1 MTGSRKRILFLTGTR
16 ADFGKLKPLLSALH
30 GRPEFEVF
38 IFTTGMHMLRRY
50 GSTWEEVERAALGRI
65 YMFVNQ
71 NSGDSMDAIL
81 AKTVS
86 GLSDLVK
93 EIEPDLI
100 VVHGDRIEA
109 LAGAIVGTFNRT
121 LVAHIEG
128 GEVSG
133 TVDETIRH
141 TVTKL
146 SHLHFVSNEE
156 AARRLLQLGESLE
169 GIFAIGSPE
178 VDVMSSPDL
187 PSLDEVQRYYGFD
200 YAEYGVLIFH
210 PVTTEIENIG
220 AQAKCVVDYV
230 LNSHRNFVAILP
242 NNDDGTQLIQ
252 AEYSRFTDCDRVRLL
267 PSMRFEYYL
276 TMLRHAEFIFGN
288 SSSGVREAA
297 YFGVPSVNLGSRQ
310 ANRSRADSVS
320 DCDFEAL
327 EIEKSVRF
335 ATMRPRVPQLL
346 FGDGHSGDR
355 FLEILAGPVPWSI
368 PVQKSFIDRPVGEA
382 SADAADRTHQWQV
395 QH

>member
-1 MTGSRKRILFLTGTR
+1 MPEGRRRILFLTGTR
-16 ADFGKLKPLLSALH
+16 ADFGKLKPLLSSLQ

-50 GSTWEEVERAALGRI
+50 GSTWEEVERAHLGRV

-93 EIEPDLI
+93 EIEPDLV

-146 SHLHFVSNEE
+146 SHLHFVSNDD
-156 AARRLLQLGESLE
+156 AAKRLLQLGELAESV
-169 GIFAIGSPE
+169 FVIGSPE

-187 PSLDEVQRYYGFD
+187 PSLDEVRRYYGID
-200 YAEYGVLIFH
+200 YVDYGLLIFH
-210 PVTTEIENIG
+210 PVTTEIEEVA
-220 AQAKCVVDYV
+220 AQAKTVVDYV
-230 LNSHRNFVAILP
+230 LDSGRNYVAILP

-252 AEYSRFTDCDRVRLL
+252 AEYARFSSCERVRLL

-276 TMLRHAEFIFGN
+276 TSLRHAAFILGN

-297 YFGVPSVNLGSRQ
+297 YFGVPSVNVGSRQ
-310 ANRSRADSVS
+310 ANRARADSVI
-320 DCDFEAL
+320 DCDFDTVEIERAVLSAL
-327 EIEKSVRF
+327 E
-335 ATMRPRVPQLL
+335 RPRVPQTL
-346 FGDGHSGDR
+346 FGDGCSGKR
-355 FLEILAGPVPWSI
+355 FLELLAGPIPWSM
-368 PVQKSFIDRPVGEA
+368 PVQKAFIDRPVVDSIGH
-382 SADAADRTHQWQV
+382 AAESSRGLQG
-395 QH
+395 

>member
-1 MTGSRKRILFLTGTR
+1 MPERRRRILFLTGTR
-16 ADFGKLKPLLSALH
+16 ADFGKLKPLLSSLQ
-30 GRPEFEVF
+30 GRSEFEVF

-50 GSTWEEVERAALGRI
+50 GSTWEEVERAHLGRV

-93 EIEPDLI
+93 EIEPDLV

-146 SHLHFVSNEE
+146 SHLHFVSNDE
-156 AARRLLQLGESLE
+156 AANRLLQLGEVGESVF
-169 GIFAIGSPE
+169 IIGSPE
-178 VDVMSSPDL
+178 VDVMSSPNL
-187 PSLDEVQRYYGFD
+187 PSLDEVRRYYGF
-200 YAEYGVLIFH
+200 EYGDYGILIFH
-210 PVTTEIENIG
+210 PVTTELKEVA
-220 AQAKCVVDYV
+220 AQAKTVVDYV
-230 LNSHRNFVAILP
+230 MASGRNYVAILP

-252 AEYSRFTDCDRVRLL
+252 AEYARFSGCERVRLL

-276 TMLRHAEFIFGN
+276 TALRHASFIVGN

-310 ANRSRADSVS
+310 ANRARADSVIDS
-320 DCDFEAL
+320 DFDVVEIDGAVRSAL
-327 EIEKSVRF
+327 EG
-335 ATMRPRVPQLL
+335 PRVPQTL
-346 FGDGHSGDR
+346 FGDGRSGER
-355 FLEILAGPVPWSI
+355 FLEILASPIPWSI
-368 PVQKSFIDRPVGEA
+368 PVQKAFIDRPVVDPDSRTA
-382 SADAADRTHQWQV
+382 HRSAELHG
-395 QH
+395 

>member
-1 MTGSRKRILFLTGTR
+1 MHEARTRILFLTGTR
-16 ADFGKLKPLLSALH
+16 ADFGKLKPLLSSLQN
-30 GRPEFEVF
+30 RPEFEVF

-50 GSTWEEVERAALGRI
+50 GSTWEEVERANLGRV

-93 EIEPDLI
+93 EIEPDLV
-100 VVHGDRIEA
+100 VVHGDRVEA
-109 LAGAIVGTFNRT
+109 LAGAIVGTFNRR

-133 TVDETIRH
+133 TLDETIRH

-146 SHLHFVSNEE
+146 SHLHFVSNDE
-156 AARRLLQLGESLE
+156 AANRLLQLGEHRDS
-169 GIFAIGSPE
+169 IFVVGSPE
-178 VDVMSSPDL
+178 VDVMSSPNL
-187 PSLDEVQRYYGFD
+187 PSLDEVRRYYGFD
-200 YAEYGVLIFH
+200 FADYGLLIFH
-210 PVTTEIENIG
+210 PVTTELEEVA
-220 AQAKCVVDYV
+220 AQAKTVVDYV
-230 LNSHRNFVAILP
+230 LDSGRDFVAILP

-252 AEYSRFTDCDRVRLL
+252 AEYARFGGSDHVRLL

-276 TMLRHAEFIFGN
+276 TTLRHAGFILGN

-310 ANRSRADSVS
+310 ANRSRADSVI
-320 DCDFEAL
+320 DCNFDVLEIKSAVRSAL
-327 EIEKSVRF
+327 ECERI
-335 ATMRPRVPQLL
+335 PQTL
-346 FGDGHSGDR
+346 FGDGRSGER
-355 FLEILAGPVPWSI
+355 FLEILAGPVPWSM
-368 PVQKSFIDRPVGEA
+368 PVQKAFIDRPVVDVSKGSSDGA
-382 SADAADRTHQWQV
+382 PC
-395 QH
+395 

>member
-1 MTGSRKRILFLTGTR
+1 MPEVRRRILFLTGTR
-16 ADFGKLKPLLSALH
+16 ADFGKLKPLLLSLQNQSQ
-30 GRPEFEVF
+30 FEVF

-50 GSTWEEVERAALGRI
+50 GSTWEEVERASLGRV

-86 GLSDLVK
+86 GMSDLVK
-93 EIEPDLI
+93 EIEPDLV

-146 SHLHFVSNEE
+146 SHLHFVSND
-156 AARRLLQLGESLE
+156 AAAKRLLQLGESRE
-169 GIFAIGSPE
+169 SIFAIGSPE
-178 VDVMSSPDL
+178 VDVMSSPSL
-187 PSLDEVQRYYGFD
+187 PSLAEVQRYYGFGFND
-200 YAEYGVLIFH
+200 YGLLIFH
-210 PVTTEIENIG
+210 PVTTEIEAVA
-220 AQAKCVVDYV
+220 AQAKTVVDYV
-230 LNSHRNFVAILP
+230 VDSGRDFVAILP

-252 AEYSRFTDCDRVRLL
+252 AEYARFAGNDRVRLL

-276 TMLRHAEFIFGN
+276 TALRHAAFILGN

-310 ANRSRADSVS
+310 ANRARADSVIDS
-320 DCDFEAL
+320 DFNVI
-327 EIEKSVRF
+327 EIELAVRS
-335 ATMRPRVPQLL
+335 ALGRPRVPNTLY
-346 FGDGHSGDR
+346 GDGRTGER
-355 FLEILAGPVPWSI
+355 FREILAGPVPWSM
-368 PVQKSFIDRPVGEA
+368 PVQKAFIDRPVIEKVED
-382 SADAADRTHQWQV
+382 SAEGTS
-395 QH
+395 